1 MFDTLSDKL
10 NSVFKQLKGQGKL
23 SEKNIADGLR
33 EVRMALLEADVNFKV
48 ARDFIETVKEKA
60 IGQEVIQSIQPGQ
73 QNRRFHLRFEYVVK
87 L

>member
-33 EVRMALLEADVNFKV
+33 AVRMALL
-48 ARDFIETVKEKA
+48 
-60 IGQEVIQSIQPGQ
+60 
-73 QNRRFHLRFEYVVK
+73 
-87 L
+87 